1 MCDRRYDLSKL
12 RTDRIV
18 DPAELP
24 FAIQAMNETALERNQ
39 EFEVVAHLVEW
50 RVISLVIRNPFP
62 EL

>member
-1 MCDRRYDLSKL
+1 
-12 RTDRIV
+12 
-18 DPAELP
+18 
-24 FAIQAMNETALERNQ
+24 MNETALERNQ